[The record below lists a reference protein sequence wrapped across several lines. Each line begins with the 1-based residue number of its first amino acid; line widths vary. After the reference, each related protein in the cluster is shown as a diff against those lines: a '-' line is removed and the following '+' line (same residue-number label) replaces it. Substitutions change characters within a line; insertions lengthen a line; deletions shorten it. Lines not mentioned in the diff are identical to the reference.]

1 MMMAILNHLFDFL
14 VYIQAS
20 ILLLFGVCLELSI
33 FSFSNFLVHVFQI
46 VSIWVYKL
54 WVLILFIWF
63 FWCMCTDF
71 CQFQF
76 QFLWCMCLFGSF
88 NFCMYIR
95 TLISLVY
102 LLWFLWLWFIYVYK
116 LWTLIFMCPISLVY
130 VVHFLLLKLC
140 GTLKLWN
147 PIL

>member
-1 MMMAILNHLFDFL
+1 
-14 VYIQAS
+14 
-20 ILLLFGVCLELSI
+20 
-33 FSFSNFLVHVFQI
+33 
-46 VSIWVYKL
+46 
-54 WVLILFIWF
+54 
-63 FWCMCTDF
+63 MCTDF

-95 TLISLVY
+95 TLVSWVY
-102 LLWFLWLWFIYVYK
+102 LLWFLWLWFIYMYK

-130 VVHFLLLKLC
+130 VLHFLLWKLC

-147 PIL
+147 PIMYGFNFLRWFFFGVIYYGWLYYNGLQEWNFKIVGSNFIWFQFWSEI